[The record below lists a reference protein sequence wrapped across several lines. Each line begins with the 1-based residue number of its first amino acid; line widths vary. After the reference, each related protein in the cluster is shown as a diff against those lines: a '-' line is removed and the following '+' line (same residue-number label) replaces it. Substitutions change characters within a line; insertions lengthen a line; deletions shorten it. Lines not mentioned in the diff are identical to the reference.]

1 MNSFAHNYW
10 VIWLTILVGL
20 FLQIMPWSESFY
32 TFKPHWLMLV
42 LIYWMLALPHRV
54 GMATAFI
61 VGIILDLYSGMV
73 LGVHAFIFSIIAY
86 LTLFKY
92 QLIRNLA
99 LWQQSFIIIGL
110 SVCYDLFLLIFQ
122 ISIYQMITM
131 SPMIFLSS
139 IIDGVLW
146 TWLFLLLQQI
156 KRYFAID

>member
-86 LTLFKY
+86 LTLFKC